1 MNYQET
7 FETWKKQADPET
19 AAELSA
25 LTDPAEIQDRFYR
38 ELEFGTGGLRGVMA
52 AGTNR
57 MNRYV
62 IGKATQGLAEYIR
75 EQGDSARRR
84 GVVIA
89 HDSRN
94 NSRSFAQRAADVLL
108 ANGINTYLFD
118 SLRPTPMLSFAVRYL
133 GAFAGIVITA
143 SHNPAEY
150 NGYKVYFEDG
160 GQLPPSVSDR
170 IIHYIDRI
178 DPFAVKDQAPAEPEA
193 GIGLHSIGKEV
204 DDAYIAE
211 VKKQAIHPELDKTG
225 YKLVYTPLHGSGNL
239 PVRRILRETGFQ
251 DVLLVQEQVE
261 PDGNFPTVKS
271 PNPENKECF
280 TQAIALARENNC
292 DLIIG
297 TDPDS
302 DRVGIVVRDRS
313 GGYITM
319 TGNQVGALLTNYVLS
334 QKQAMGCLPQN
345 GAVVSTIVTTGMLKS
360 ICAKYKVKFFE
371 TLTGFKFIGEKIH
384 AFEQDSSYT
393 FLLGLEESYGYLA
406 GTYARDKDAV
416 VASMLIAE
424 MAVFYHRQGKTL
436 YDVMQE
442 LYQEFGYYL
451 EETVSI
457 TLKGIDGAEKIQ
469 ALMSQF
475 RSGVPAALGG
485 YTVCGLNDYKT
496 GRGIRNGAAYDLDLP
511 KSDVLQF
518 LFENGSTFVVRPSGT
533 EPKIKLYYLM
543 REKDAVSVKAML
555 DAVQAQVGS
564 MLD

>member
-1 MNYQET
+1 M
-7 FETWKKQADPET
+7 
-19 AAELSA
+19 
-25 LTDPAEIQDRFYR
+25 
-38 ELEFGTGGLRGVMA
+38 
-52 AGTNR
+52 
-57 MNRYV
+57 
-62 IGKATQGLAEYIR
+62 
-75 EQGDSARRR
+75 
-84 GVVIA
+84 
-89 HDSRN
+89 
-94 NSRSFAQRAADVLL
+94 
-108 ANGINTYLFD
+108 
-118 SLRPTPMLSFAVRYL
+118 
-133 GAFAGIVITA
+133 
-143 SHNPAEY
+143 
-150 NGYKVYFEDG
+150 
-160 GQLPPSVSDR
+160 
-170 IIHYIDRI
+170 
-178 DPFAVKDQAPAEPEA
+178 
-193 GIGLHSIGKEV
+193 
-204 DDAYIAE
+204 
-211 VKKQAIHPELDKTG
+211 
-225 YKLVYTPLHGSGNL
+225 
-239 PVRRILRETGFQ
+239 
-251 DVLLVQEQVE
+251 
-261 PDGNFPTVKS
+261 
-271 PNPENKECF
+271 
-280 TQAIALARENNC
+280 
-292 DLIIG
+292 
-297 TDPDS
+297 
-302 DRVGIVVRDRS
+302 
-313 GGYITM
+313 
-319 TGNQVGALLTNYVLS
+319 
-334 QKQAMGCLPQN
+334 
-345 GAVVSTIVTTGMLKS
+345 VSTIVTTGMLKS

>member
-178 DPFAVKDQAPAEPEA
+178 DPFAVKDQAPAEPED
-193 GIGLHSIGKEV
+193 GISLHSIGKEV

-211 VKKQAIHPELDKTG
+211 V
-225 YKLVYTPLHGSGNL
+225 
-239 PVRRILRETGFQ
+239 
-251 DVLLVQEQVE
+251 
-261 PDGNFPTVKS
+261 
-271 PNPENKECF
+271 
-280 TQAIALARENNC
+280 
-292 DLIIG
+292 
-297 TDPDS
+297 
-302 DRVGIVVRDRS
+302 
-313 GGYITM
+313 
-319 TGNQVGALLTNYVLS
+319 
-334 QKQAMGCLPQN
+334 
-345 GAVVSTIVTTGMLKS
+345 
-360 ICAKYKVKFFE
+360 
-371 TLTGFKFIGEKIH
+371 
-384 AFEQDSSYT
+384 
-393 FLLGLEESYGYLA
+393 
-406 GTYARDKDAV
+406 
-416 VASMLIAE
+416 
-424 MAVFYHRQGKTL
+424 
-436 YDVMQE
+436 
-442 LYQEFGYYL
+442 
-451 EETVSI
+451 
-457 TLKGIDGAEKIQ
+457 
-469 ALMSQF
+469 
-475 RSGVPAALGG
+475 
-485 YTVCGLNDYKT
+485 
-496 GRGIRNGAAYDLDLP
+496 
-511 KSDVLQF
+511 
-518 LFENGSTFVVRPSGT
+518 
-533 EPKIKLYYLM
+533 
-543 REKDAVSVKAML
+543 
-555 DAVQAQVGS
+555 
-564 MLD
+564 